1 MNILFFLKP
10 KSEVAFI
17 YDYSTLRQVLE
28 TMEFHKYASIPMLNK
43 AGEYVGTMT
52 EGDILWGIKKYTNL
66 NLKEAETIFI
76 QDFPRKADYEAVSA
90 DADMEDLLQ
99 KAMNQNFVPVL
110 DDQKCFIG
118 IITRKDII
126 QYFYKKTQQAQEDVK
141 ACCGSGYA
149 ENKKR
154 DVASAVAF
162 QSEKERANEKTM

>member
-17 YDYSTLRQVLE
+17 YDYNTLRQVLE

-99 KAMNQNFVPVL
+99 KAMNQNFVPVV
-110 DDQKCFIG
+110 DDQKKFIG
-118 IITRKDII
+118 IITRKIKKARII
-126 QYFYKKTQQAQEDVK
+126 GTIIKLQNRLQNVNFMNCQKSLNIQK
-141 ACCGSGYA
+141 A
-149 ENKKR
+149 
-154 DVASAVAF
+154 
-162 QSEKERANEKTM
+162 